1 MKIAATLSA
10 LLLSASASFAQ
21 ISFGPAAGFQ
31 LTSYR
36 FAINGSKL
44 NKGVINMAGNLH
56 GGGIAEIAFTNRLR
70 LQPGVLFS
78 SNSYYPNN
86 DPYGFSIHAID
97 IPVVLTYHTGMKH
110 QSHFFFGIG
119 PYASVNVGGTSTFM
133 LVDIAGNPLSDPITA
148 KLTYGSKEPS
158 QLTRFGA
165 GAVAYAGRQFKRGLF
180 VRLNYQLG
188 LKNLQPAPQNQDY
201 SITNSNVGLTLGYL
215 FRTKNKKEKTEAASK
230 PKPSY

>member
-1 MKIAATLSA
+1 MRIATTLST
-10 LLLSASASFAQ
+10 LLLSATASFAQ
-21 ISFGPAAGFQ
+21 ISFGPAAGFH

-36 FAINGSKL
+36 FAINGSKV
-44 NKGVINMAGNLH
+44 NKAQINLTGNLH
-56 GGGIAEIAFTNRLR
+56 GGGIANIPISGRFH

-97 IPVVLTYHTGMKH
+97 VPVVLTYHTGMKH

-119 PYASVNVGGTSTFM
+119 PYASINVGGTATFI
-133 LVDIAGNPLSDPITA
+133 LVDIAGNPLSDPIKA
-148 KLTYGSKEPS
+148 KLTYGPKEPS

-188 LKNLQPAPQNQDY
+188 LKNLQPAPQNQSY
-201 SITNSNVGLTLGYL
+201 SIINSNVGLTLGYL